1 MVLGVNS
8 SLVSLEWRYSD
19 APPNY
24 FVQFL
29 RKKPRE
35 RTETISSSKDGNA
48 FEPSSTKEFE
58 ASLDATLKLK
68 NVKRNEEYTYTI
80 FLLDTKLQSQGSH
93 AVSIIVVGK

>member
-8 SLVSLEWRYSD
+8 SLVSLKWQYSD

-35 RTETISSSKDGNA
+35 TIEPISTSKDGNA
-48 FEPSSTKEFE
+48 FEPSNTKEFE
-58 ASLDATLKLK
+58 ASLEATLKLK

-80 FLLDTKLQSQGSH
+80 FLLDTKLQPQGSH